1 METAKA
7 NGDFDKYAMTSETGR
22 ATFLLWFNMHR
33 QTFENVA
40 DGAAASQKTD
50 EQKEVANAALQN
62 KHFRL
67 AIAHSIDRATYI
79 SQNVGEDLKSISIRN
94 TLTPGTYVS
103 LEEDATIDINGEPTT
118 FPAGTWYGE
127 IVQAQLDA
135 DGFPVTVWDDELQDS
150 DGWDAW
156 YNPELAAQE
165 LAIAIEELATLGY
178 EVTEE
183 NPIVIDYPCLTINEI
198 SQNQGYVLK
207 TCIEEALGGLV
218 RFDLPELN
226 SATESANVWNN
237 ANSGAEF
244 NYDIGGLG
252 TVGSD
257 HGDPQCYTEGLL
269 PYGDGH
275 MTQRMGMW

>member
-1 METAKA
+1 
-7 NGDFDKYAMTSETGR
+7 
-22 ATFLLWFNMHR
+22 MHR

-50 EQKEVANAALQN
+50 EQKEIASAALQN
-62 KHFRL
+62 RHFRL
-67 AIAHSIDRATYI
+67 ALAHSIDRATYI

-94 TLTPGTYVS
+94 MLTPGTYVS
-103 LEEDATIDINGEPTT
+103 LEEDATIDINGESTT

-135 DGFPVTVWDDELQDS
+135 DGFPVTVWSEELQDS

-165 LAIAIEELATLGY
+165 LSVAVEELASLGY
-178 EVTEE
+178 EVTED
-183 NPIVIDYPCLTINEI
+183 NPIIIDFPCLTINEV

-218 RFDLPELN
+218 RL
-226 SATESANVWNN
+226 
-237 ANSGAEF
+237 
-244 NYDIGGLG
+244 
-252 TVGSD
+252 
-257 HGDPQCYTEGLL
+257 DPQS
-269 PYGDGH
+269 
-275 MTQRMGMW
+275 

>member
-1 METAKA
+1 M
-7 NGDFDKYAMTSETGR
+7 
-22 ATFLLWFNMHR
+22 
-33 QTFENVA
+33 
-40 DGAAASQKTD
+40 
-50 EQKEVANAALQN
+50 
-62 KHFRL
+62 
-67 AIAHSIDRATYI
+67 
-79 SQNVGEDLKSISIRN
+79 
-94 TLTPGTYVS
+94 
-103 LEEDATIDINGEPTT
+103 
-118 FPAGTWYGE
+118 
-127 IVQAQLDA
+127 
-135 DGFPVTVWDDELQDS
+135 TVWSEELQDS

-165 LAIAIEELATLGY
+165 LSVAVEELASLGY
-178 EVTEE
+178 EVTED
-183 NPIVIDYPCLTINEI
+183 NPIIIDFPCLTINEV

-218 RFDLPELN
+218 RLDLPELN
-226 SATESANVWNN
+226 SATEQANVWNN
-237 ANSGAEF
+237 ANNGAEF